1 VFPTV
6 ASGTIFNTIIAIDY
20 SILETVYKKSFD
32 LRRLIDFVKENVI
45 KALDVG
51 VGAKTNL
58 GYGRI
63 RAVSQTEYVRERSI

>member
-51 VGAKTNL
+51 IGAKTNL